1 MAPKF
6 LRDGMERSRQALLSE
21 LLLKAFNLHPVC
33 FLRPCS
39 MSAIARGGSGAG
51 RDMSGKSFIIHCHGS
66 KLTKVLTRE
75 QMAQGLQK
83 ID

>member
-1 MAPKF
+1 
-6 LRDGMERSRQALLSE
+6 
-21 LLLKAFNLHPVC
+21 
-33 FLRPCS
+33 